1 MAALLPAI
9 GSQWRVAGQLTQ
21 TTVAGPRT
29 AGAPWG
35 GVRGW
40 GGQADTP
47 IGQLID
53 GRVRVARV
61 WTHRRDVLAVAE
73 ALVGG
78 EEPTVAARLV
88 GRRLLEVG
96 GDAAAVGAR
105 GAGQA
110 ARRRAGALGG

>member
-1 MAALLPAI
+1 MR
-9 GSQWRVAGQLTQ
+9 W
-21 TTVAGPRT
+21 
-29 AGAPWG
+29 WG
-35 GVRGW
+35 GGVVGWRGE
-40 GGQADTP
+40 QTDTP

-53 GRVRVARV
+53 GRVRVAWV